1 MQTLFYLFSNLFH
14 IYGMYMFANVFFQER
29 SRSRK
34 LEAALYTAYFAIN
47 SGAYLLFHN
56 WAITLASNILP
67 FFAITFLYKEGMIR
81 RVLNVAAIYAITMG
95 CDVLVM
101 TLQNMM
107 HIESAVISEGF
118 ATSLVI
124 IAAADLSNKC
134 LHMKKDILGRTPAMY
149 YVTLLF
155 VPLGSIFIA
164 YFAAKGL
171 NAVSLITAVILLLIN
186 IDIFYLYDNVID
198 LFSERC
204 EREVMES
211 QNKAIQNQLE
221 VVQQSQLRIRC
232 LKHDMD
238 NHFLRLKDLIEKEK
252 YAEALEYLETVKSS
266 TAADKKL
273 IDSGNDLI
281 DSMLN
286 YKLARLHDN
295 IEQKYDIVVPKDL
308 SFTEFD
314 LNVIIGNL
322 ADNVLE
328 ALDQLPADEPK
339 KLEISIRYKQGYL
352 KVYFGN
358 TFDGIMPEDGSR
370 KRDHE
375 NHGLGLKSV
384 ERIVHKYGGDMR
396 AKVSDNWYEISL
408 IMYAA

>member
-56 WAITLASNILP
+56 WAISLASNILP
-67 FFAITFLYKEGMIR
+67 FFAITFFYKEGMIR

-107 HIESAVISEGF
+107 HIESAVFSEGF

-211 QNKAIQNQLE
+211 QNKAIQNQLD

-238 NHFLRLKDLIEKEK
+238 NHLLRLKDLIEKEK

>member
-107 HIESAVISEGF
+107 HIESAVFSEGF

-134 LHMKKDILGRTPAMY
+134 LHMKKDILGKTPAMY

-155 VPLGSIFIA
+155 VPLVSIFIA

-171 NAVSLITAVILLLIN
+171 KAVSLITVVILLLIN

-211 QNKAIQNQLE
+211 QNKAIQNQLD

-238 NHFLRLKDLIEKEK
+238 NHLLRLKDLIEKEK

-370 KRDHE
+370 KRDHD

>member
-107 HIESAVISEGF
+107 HIESAVFSEGF

-124 IAAADLSNKC
+124 FAAADLSNKC
-134 LHMKKDILGRTPAMY
+134 LHMKKDILGKTPAMY

-211 QNKAIQNQLE
+211 QNKAIQNQLD

-238 NHFLRLKDLIEKEK
+238 NHLLRLKDLIEKEK

>member
-107 HIESAVISEGF
+107 HIESAVFSEGF

-134 LHMKKDILGRTPAMY
+134 LHMKKDILGKTPAMY

-186 IDIFYLYDNVID
+186 IDVFYLYDNVID

-211 QNKAIQNQLE
+211 QNKAIQNQLD

-238 NHFLRLKDLIEKEK
+238 NHLLRLKDLIEKEK

-314 LNVIIGNL
+314 LNVIIENL

>member
-29 SRSRK
+29 CRSRK
-34 LEAALYTAYFAIN
+34 LEAVLYTAYFALN

-67 FFAITFLYKEGMIR
+67 FFAITFFYKEGMIR

-107 HIESAVISEGF
+107 HIESAVFSEGF

-238 NHFLRLKDLIEKEK
+238 NHLLRLKDLIEKEK

-295 IEQKYDIVVPKDL
+295 IAQRYDIVVPKDL

-322 ADNVLE
+322 ADNALE
-328 ALDQLPADEPK
+328 ALEQLPADEPK

>member
-107 HIESAVISEGF
+107 HIESAVFSEGF

-134 LHMKKDILGRTPAMY
+134 LHMKKDILGKTPAMY

-211 QNKAIQNQLE
+211 QNKAIQNQLD

-238 NHFLRLKDLIEKEK
+238 NHLLRLKDLIEKEK

-370 KRDHE
+370 KRDYD

>member
-107 HIESAVISEGF
+107 HIESAVFSEGF

-211 QNKAIQNQLE
+211 QNKAIQNQLD

-238 NHFLRLKDLIEKEK
+238 NHLLRLKDLIEKEK

-370 KRDHE
+370 KRDHD

>member
-34 LEAALYTAYFAIN
+34 LEAALYTAYFALN

-67 FFAITFLYKEGMIR
+67 FFAITFFYKEGMIR

-107 HIESAVISEGF
+107 HIESAVFSEGF

-134 LHMKKDILGRTPAMY
+134 LHMKKDILGKTPAMY

-204 EREVMES
+204 EKEVMES
-211 QNKAIQNQLE
+211 QNKAIQNQLD

-238 NHFLRLKDLIEKEK
+238 NHLLRLKDLIEKEK

-370 KRDHE
+370 KRDHD

>member
-29 SRSRK
+29 CRSRK
-34 LEAALYTAYFAIN
+34 LEAALYTAYFALN

-67 FFAITFLYKEGMIR
+67 FFAITFFYKEGMIR

-107 HIESAVISEGF
+107 HIESAVFSEGF

-124 IAAADLSNKC
+124 IAAADISNKC

-238 NHFLRLKDLIEKEK
+238 NHLLRLKDLIEKEK

-295 IEQKYDIVVPKDL
+295 IAQKYDIVVPKDL

-322 ADNVLE
+322 ADNALE
-328 ALDQLPADEPK
+328 ALEQLPADEPK

-408 IMYAA
+408 IMYTA

>member
-107 HIESAVISEGF
+107 HIESAVFSEGF

-134 LHMKKDILGRTPAMY
+134 LHMKKDILGKTPAMY

-198 LFSERC
+198 IFSERC

-211 QNKAIQNQLE
+211 QNKAIQNQLD

-238 NHFLRLKDLIEKEK
+238 NHLLRLKDLIEKEK

>member
-29 SRSRK
+29 CRSRK
-34 LEAALYTAYFAIN
+34 LEAALYTAYFALN

-67 FFAITFLYKEGMIR
+67 FFAITFFYKEGMIR

-107 HIESAVISEGF
+107 HIESAVFSEGF

-171 NAVSLITAVILLLIN
+171 NTVSLITAVILLLIN

-238 NHFLRLKDLIEKEK
+238 NHLLRLKDLIEKEK

-295 IEQKYDIVVPKDL
+295 IAQKYDIVVPKDL

-322 ADNVLE
+322 ADNALE
-328 ALDQLPADEPK
+328 ALEQLPADEPK

>member
-107 HIESAVISEGF
+107 HIESAVFSEGF

-134 LHMKKDILGRTPAMY
+134 LHMKKDILGKTPAMY

-211 QNKAIQNQLE
+211 QNKAIQNQLD

-238 NHFLRLKDLIEKEK
+238 NHLLRLKELIEKEK

-370 KRDHE
+370 KRDHD

>member
-1 MQTLFYLFSNLFH
+1 
-14 IYGMYMFANVFFQER
+14 MYMFANVFFQER

-81 RVLNVAAIYAITMG
+81 WVLNVAAIYAITMG

-107 HIESAVISEGF
+107 HIESAVFSEGF

-211 QNKAIQNQLE
+211 QNKAIQNQLD

-238 NHFLRLKDLIEKEK
+238 NHLLRLKELIEKEK

-370 KRDHE
+370 KRDHD

>member
-107 HIESAVISEGF
+107 HIESVVFSEGF

-134 LHMKKDILGRTPAMY
+134 LHMKKDILGKTPAMY

-211 QNKAIQNQLE
+211 QNKAIQNQLD

-238 NHFLRLKDLIEKEK
+238 NHLLRLKDLIEKEK

-370 KRDHE
+370 KRDHD

>member
-81 RVLNVAAIYAITMG
+81 RVLNVATIYAITMG

-107 HIESAVISEGF
+107 HIESAVFSEGF

-134 LHMKKDILGRTPAMY
+134 LHMKKDILGKTPAMY

-211 QNKAIQNQLE
+211 QNKAIQNQLD

-238 NHFLRLKDLIEKEK
+238 NHLLRLKDLIEKEK

>member
-107 HIESAVISEGF
+107 HIESAVFSEGF

-134 LHMKKDILGRTPAMY
+134 LHMKKDILGKTPAMY

-155 VPLGSIFIA
+155 VPLGNIFIA

-211 QNKAIQNQLE
+211 QNKAIQNQLD

-238 NHFLRLKDLIEKEK
+238 NHLLRLKDLIEKEK

-273 IDSGNDLI
+273 IDSDNDLI

>member
-47 SGAYLLFHN
+47 SGTYLLFHN

-107 HIESAVISEGF
+107 HIESAVFSEGF

-134 LHMKKDILGRTPAMY
+134 LHMKKDILGKTPAMY

-211 QNKAIQNQLE
+211 QNKAIQNQLD

-238 NHFLRLKDLIEKEK
+238 NHLLRLKDLIEKEK

-322 ADNVLE
+322 ADNALE

-370 KRDHE
+370 KRDHD

>member
-107 HIESAVISEGF
+107 HIESAVFSEGF

-124 IAAADLSNKC
+124 IAAADLINKC
-134 LHMKKDILGRTPAMY
+134 LHMKKDILGKTPAMY

-211 QNKAIQNQLE
+211 QNKAIQNQLD

-238 NHFLRLKDLIEKEK
+238 NHLLRLKDLIEKEK

>member
-107 HIESAVISEGF
+107 HIESAVFSEGF

-124 IAAADLSNKC
+124 IVAADLSNKC

-328 ALDQLPADEPK
+328 ALEQLPADEPK

-358 TFDGIMPEDGSR
+358 TLDGIMPEDGSR

>member
-34 LEAALYTAYFAIN
+34 LEAALYTAYFALN

-67 FFAITFLYKEGMIR
+67 FFAITFFYKEGMIR

-107 HIESAVISEGF
+107 HIESAVFSEGF

-134 LHMKKDILGRTPAMY
+134 LHMKKDILGKTPAMY

-204 EREVMES
+204 EKEVMES

-328 ALDQLPADEPK
+328 ALEQLPADEPK

>member
-67 FFAITFLYKEGMIR
+67 FFAITFFYKEGMIW

-107 HIESAVISEGF
+107 HIESAVFSEGF

-124 IAAADLSNKC
+124 IAAADISNKC

-238 NHFLRLKDLIEKEK
+238 NHLLRLKDLIEKEK

-322 ADNVLE
+322 ADNALE
-328 ALDQLPADEPK
+328 ALEQLPADERK

-370 KRDHE
+370 KRDHD

>member
-1 MQTLFYLFSNLFH
+1 
-14 IYGMYMFANVFFQER
+14 MYMFANVFFQER
-29 SRSRK
+29 CRSRK
-34 LEAALYTAYFAIN
+34 LEAALYTAYFALN

-67 FFAITFLYKEGMIR
+67 FFAITFFYKEGMIR

-107 HIESAVISEGF
+107 HIESAVFSEGF

-124 IAAADLSNKC
+124 IAAADISNKC

-238 NHFLRLKDLIEKEK
+238 NHLLRLKDLIEKEK
-252 YAEALEYLETVKSS
+252 YADALEYLETVKSS

-322 ADNVLE
+322 ADNALE
-328 ALDQLPADEPK
+328 ALEQLQADEPK

>member
-67 FFAITFLYKEGMIR
+67 FFAITFFYKEGMIR

-107 HIESAVISEGF
+107 HIESAVFSEGF

-134 LHMKKDILGRTPAMY
+134 LHMKKDILGKTPAMY

-211 QNKAIQNQLE
+211 QNKAIQNQLD

-238 NHFLRLKDLIEKEK
+238 NHLLRLKDLIEKEK

-370 KRDHE
+370 KRDHD

>member
-95 CDVLVM
+95 CDELVM

-107 HIESAVISEGF
+107 HIESAVFSEGF

-134 LHMKKDILGRTPAMY
+134 LHMKKDILGKTPAMY

-211 QNKAIQNQLE
+211 QNKAIQNQLD

-238 NHFLRLKDLIEKEK
+238 NHLLRLKDLIEKEK

>member
-1 MQTLFYLFSNLFH
+1 
-14 IYGMYMFANVFFQER
+14 MYMFANVFFQER
-29 SRSRK
+29 CRSRK
-34 LEAALYTAYFAIN
+34 LEAALYTAYFALN

-67 FFAITFLYKEGMIR
+67 FFAITFFYKEGMIR

-107 HIESAVISEGF
+107 HIESAVFSEGF

-124 IAAADLSNKC
+124 IAAADISNKC

-171 NAVSLITAVILLLIN
+171 NTVSLITAVILLLIN

-238 NHFLRLKDLIEKEK
+238 NHLLRLKDLIEKEK

-322 ADNVLE
+322 ADNALE
-328 ALDQLPADEPK
+328 ALEQLPADEPK

-375 NHGLGLKSV
+375 NHGWGLKSV

>member
-29 SRSRK
+29 CRSRK
-34 LEAALYTAYFAIN
+34 LEAALYTAYFALN

-67 FFAITFLYKEGMIR
+67 FFAITFFYKEGMIR

-107 HIESAVISEGF
+107 HIESAVFSEGF

-149 YVTLLF
+149 YVTLLL

-238 NHFLRLKDLIEKEK
+238 NHLLRLKDLIEKEK

-295 IEQKYDIVVPKDL
+295 IAQKYDIVVPKDL

-322 ADNVLE
+322 ADNALE
-328 ALDQLPADEPK
+328 ALEQLLADEPK

-408 IMYAA
+408 IMYTA

>member
-29 SRSRK
+29 CRSRK
-34 LEAALYTAYFAIN
+34 LEAALYTAYFALN

-67 FFAITFLYKEGMIR
+67 FFAITFFYKEGMIR

-107 HIESAVISEGF
+107 HIESAVFSEGF

-171 NAVSLITAVILLLIN
+171 NTVSLITAVILLLIN

-238 NHFLRLKDLIEKEK
+238 NHLLRLKDLIEKEK

-322 ADNVLE
+322 ADNALE
-328 ALDQLPADEPK
+328 ALEQLPADEPK

-370 KRDHE
+370 KRDHD

>member
-29 SRSRK
+29 CRSRK
-34 LEAALYTAYFAIN
+34 LEAALYTAYFALN

-67 FFAITFLYKEGMIR
+67 FFAITFFYKEGMIR

-107 HIESAVISEGF
+107 HIESAVFSEGF

-124 IAAADLSNKC
+124 IAAADISNKC

-238 NHFLRLKDLIEKEK
+238 NHLLRLKDLIEKEK

-322 ADNVLE
+322 ADNALE
-328 ALDQLPADEPK
+328 ALEQLPADERK

-370 KRDHE
+370 KRDHD

>member
-67 FFAITFLYKEGMIR
+67 FFAITFFYKEGMIR

-107 HIESAVISEGF
+107 HIESAVFSEGF

-238 NHFLRLKDLIEKEK
+238 NHLLRLKDLIEKEK

>member
-107 HIESAVISEGF
+107 HIESAVFSEGF

-134 LHMKKDILGRTPAMY
+134 LHMKKDILGKTPAMY

-155 VPLGSIFIA
+155 VPLASIFIA

-211 QNKAIQNQLE
+211 QNKAIQNQLD

-238 NHFLRLKDLIEKEK
+238 NHLLRLKDLIEKEK

>member
-107 HIESAVISEGF
+107 HIESAVFSEGF

-134 LHMKKDILGRTPAMY
+134 LHMKKDILGKTPAMY
-149 YVTLLF
+149 YVTLIF

-211 QNKAIQNQLE
+211 QNKAIQNQLD

-238 NHFLRLKDLIEKEK
+238 NHLLRLKDLIEKEK

>member
-29 SRSRK
+29 CRSRK
-34 LEAALYTAYFAIN
+34 LEAALYTAYFALN

-67 FFAITFLYKEGMIR
+67 FFAITFFYKEGMIR

-107 HIESAVISEGF
+107 HIESAVFSEGF

-124 IAAADLSNKC
+124 IAAADISNKC

-171 NAVSLITAVILLLIN
+171 NAVSLITAVILMLIN

-238 NHFLRLKDLIEKEK
+238 NHLLRLKDLIEKEK

-295 IEQKYDIVVPKDL
+295 IAQKYDIVVPKDL

-322 ADNVLE
+322 ADNALE
-328 ALDQLPADEPK
+328 ALEQLPADEPK

>member
-34 LEAALYTAYFAIN
+34 LETALYTAYFAIN

-107 HIESAVISEGF
+107 HIESAVFSEGF

-134 LHMKKDILGRTPAMY
+134 LHMKKDILGKTPAMY

-186 IDIFYLYDNVID
+186 IDIFYLYDDVID

-211 QNKAIQNQLE
+211 QNKAIQNQLD

-238 NHFLRLKDLIEKEK
+238 NHLLRLKDLIEKEK

-370 KRDHE
+370 KRDHD

>member
-1 MQTLFYLFSNLFH
+1 MQTLFYLFSNLSH

-29 SRSRK
+29 CRSRK
-34 LEAALYTAYFAIN
+34 LEATLYTAYFALN

-67 FFAITFLYKEGMIR
+67 FFAITFFYKEGMIR

-107 HIESAVISEGF
+107 HIESAVFSEGF

-238 NHFLRLKDLIEKEK
+238 NHLLRLKDLIEKEK

-295 IEQKYDIVVPKDL
+295 IAQKYDIVVPKDL

-322 ADNVLE
+322 ADNALE
-328 ALDQLPADEPK
+328 ALEQLPADEPK

-408 IMYAA
+408 IMYTA

>member
-107 HIESAVISEGF
+107 HIESAVFSEGF

-134 LHMKKDILGRTPAMY
+134 LHMKKDILGKTPAMY

-155 VPLGSIFIA
+155 VPQGSIFIA

-171 NAVSLITAVILLLIN
+171 NAVSLITVVILLLIN

-211 QNKAIQNQLE
+211 QNKAIQNQLD

-238 NHFLRLKDLIEKEK
+238 NHLLRLKDLIEKEK

-370 KRDHE
+370 KRDHD

>member
-107 HIESAVISEGF
+107 HIESAVFSEGF

-134 LHMKKDILGRTPAMY
+134 LHMKKDILGKTPAMY

-211 QNKAIQNQLE
+211 QNKAIQNQLD

-238 NHFLRLKDLIEKEK
+238 NHLLRLKDLIEKEK

-370 KRDHE
+370 KRDHD

-384 ERIVHKYGGDMR
+384 ERIIHKYGGDMR

>member
-81 RVLNVAAIYAITMG
+81 RVMNVAAIYAITMG

-107 HIESAVISEGF
+107 HIESAVFSEGF

-134 LHMKKDILGRTPAMY
+134 LHMKKDILGKTPAMY

-211 QNKAIQNQLE
+211 QNKAIQNQLD

-238 NHFLRLKDLIEKEK
+238 NHLLRLKDLIEKEK

-370 KRDHE
+370 KRDHD

>member
-1 MQTLFYLFSNLFH
+1 
-14 IYGMYMFANVFFQER
+14 MYMFANVFFQER

-67 FFAITFLYKEGMIR
+67 FFAITFFYKEGMIR
-81 RVLNVAAIYAITMG
+81 RVLNVAAIYAITIG

-107 HIESAVISEGF
+107 HIESAVFSEGF

-204 EREVMES
+204 EKEVMES

-328 ALDQLPADEPK
+328 ALEQLPADEPK

>member
-29 SRSRK
+29 CRSRK
-34 LEAALYTAYFAIN
+34 LEAALYTAYFALN

-67 FFAITFLYKEGMIR
+67 FFAITFFYKEGMIR

-107 HIESAVISEGF
+107 HIESAVFSEGF

-171 NAVSLITAVILLLIN
+171 NTVSLITAVILLLIN

-238 NHFLRLKDLIEKEK
+238 NHLLRLKDLIEKEK

-295 IEQKYDIVVPKDL
+295 IAQKYDIVVPKDL

-322 ADNVLE
+322 ADNALE
-328 ALDQLPADEPK
+328 ALEQLPADEPK

-408 IMYAA
+408 IMYTA

>member
-107 HIESAVISEGF
+107 HIESAVFSEGF

-134 LHMKKDILGRTPAMY
+134 LHMKKDILGKTPAMY

-171 NAVSLITAVILLLIN
+171 NAVSLITVVILLLIN

-211 QNKAIQNQLE
+211 QNKAIQNQLD

-238 NHFLRLKDLIEKEK
+238 NHLLRLKDLIEKEK

-314 LNVIIGNL
+314 LNVIIGNI

-370 KRDHE
+370 KRDHD